1 MSLTIVSAIVSSVAA
16 VIAVGVAAYAVCQT
30 RRLQKEQWRKDELE
44 PRRDVLRRL
53 VGYSYRLT
61 RSFTGTDGEPFIAL
75 NEAWV
80 VFADVE
86 EVTLNLKKMHNEL
99 GQKDLLRPNILA
111 LVKAMAIAAEI
122 PLDDLDDKFIESP
135 FTPPNNNYSV

>member
-1 MSLTIVSAIVSSVAA
+1 MWLTLLSAIVSSLAA

-30 RRLQKEQWRKDELE
+30 RMLQKEQWRKDELE
-44 PRRDVLRRL
+44 RRRDVLRRL

-61 RSFTGTDGEPFIAL
+61 SSFTGTDGEPFIAL

-86 EVTLNLKKMHNEL
+86 EVTLNLKRMHNEL
-99 GQKDLLRPNILA
+99 GHPNLLRPNILA
-111 LVKAMAIAAEI
+111 LVKSMAIAAEI
-122 PLDDLDDKFIESP
+122 PLYELDDKFIESP
-135 FTPPNNNYSV
+135 FTPPNNDHSG